1 MAVME
6 LRDVL
11 VQNPLPFL
19 LKGKKPQT
27 EGRKASDHDLRS
39 TFPARMISVIIPAHN
54 EEKYLGAT
62 LEALEKQDYGWF
74 EAVVVANGCT
84 DGTAEV
90 ARGRCHRLIVLS
102 QKSLGVARN
111 LGARMA
117 KGEVLVFLDADT
129 LLDPWA
135 LKMIAWEFT
144 KKHAAGTLRGRPDV
158 GRLHYKLVYL
168 LKNFEHRTQLH
179 QGSSGVIICWR
190 ESFIQSGGF
199 DERLEVRENSELI
212 WRLRRFGKYK
222 YIDSA
227 RATTSM
233 RRYDQQGWRRI
244 VWMWCKLW
252 FHTHFGDLHH
262 RRYETVR

>member
-1 MAVME
+1 ME

-11 VQNPLPFL
+11 VQNPIPL
-19 LKGKKPQT
+19 LFKGKKT
-27 EGRKASDHDLRS
+27 VDRKGSDHHERS
-39 TFPARMISVIIPAHN
+39 ISPARMISIIIPAHN

-62 LEALEKQDYGWF
+62 LEALERQNYGWF
-74 EAVVVANGCT
+74 EVVVVANGCT
-84 DGTAEV
+84 DATADV
-90 ARGRCHRLIVLS
+90 AHRRCQRLIVLS

-117 KGEVLVFLDADT
+117 KGEILVFLDADT
-129 LLDPWA
+129 LLNRSA
-135 LKMIAWEFT
+135 LKTIAREFT
-144 KKHAAGTLRGRPDV
+144 PGHAAGTLKGQPDR

-179 QGSSGVIICWR
+179 LGSSGVIICWR
-190 ESFIQSGGF
+190 ENFIKTGGF

-227 RATTSM
+227 VATTSM
-233 RRYDQQGWRRI
+233 RRYDQQGWARI
-244 VWMWCKLW
+244 VWMWTKLW
-252 FHTHFGDLHH
+252 FHTHFGNLHH